1 MIASP
6 LFPGQKP
13 DEQVKLLVRP
23 HWLVMLR
30 PIAAIL
36 FLAIIPI
43 VALVVLSAGAVELF
57 SGVGLAVTAVT
68 VPAYYL
74 SLITWL
80 FIAWVDYYLDVG
92 IVTDHRIIDIDQ
104 RGLFRRNVAELDCR
118 MVQDIN
124 ADKTGILQTLFNFG
138 DVIVQTAGET
148 PNFSFH
154 AIPRPEQMV
163 DRIQEVVQAGLEEKT
178 GAAEKINE
186 AASKV
191 EKATGKIS
199 DEQRGEDAATEK
211 SEQPAP
217 PADRVDVAASAG
229 QAGGRASHNSGTPA
243 PPASE
248 ESPQDLPRQYER

>member
-1 MIASP
+1 MIAP

-13 DEQVKLLVRP
+13 DEQVKLMVRP

-43 VALVVLSAGAVELF
+43 VVLAMLSAGAVEPF
-57 SGVGLAVTAVT
+57 TGIGLAVTAVA

-92 IVTDHRIIDIDQ
+92 IVTDQRIIDIDQ

-138 DVIVQTAGET
+138 DVIVQTAGER

-154 AIPRPEQMV
+154 AVPRPEQMV
-163 DRIQEVVQAGLEEKT
+163 DRIREVMHAEITKDDN
-178 GAAEKINE
+178 AADKLHE
-186 AASKV
+186 AASKM
-191 EKATGKIS
+191 EEAAGKIS
-199 DEQRGEDAATEK
+199 G
-211 SEQPAP
+211 EQPA
-217 PADRVDVAASAG
+217 AGERVDVAASAG
-229 QAGGRASHNSGTPA
+229 QAGGRVSEAS
-243 PPASE
+243 SE

>member
-1 MIASP
+1 MIAPP

-43 VALVVLSAGAVELF
+43 VVLAVLSANAVEPF
-57 SGVGLAVTAVT
+57 SGAGLAITAVT

-74 SLITWL
+74 TLITWL

-92 IVTDHRIIDIDQ
+92 IVTNQRIIDIDQ

-138 DVIVQTAGET
+138 DVVVQTAGER
-148 PNFSFH
+148 PNFTFH
-154 AIPRPEQMV
+154 AVPKPEQMV
-163 DRIQEVVQAGLEEKT
+163 DHIQEAVKQGSQQEE
-178 GAAEKINE
+178 GAAEKLQQ
-186 AASKV
+186 AASKM
-191 EKATGKIS
+191 EEAAGKIS
-199 DEQRGEDAATEK
+199 KNQASD
-211 SEQPAP
+211 P
-217 PADRVDVAASAG
+217 PA
-229 QAGGRASHNSGTPA
+229 ASHTTAQPNDSDRAGRG
-243 PPASE
+243 ASE
-248 ESPQDLPRQYER
+248 SETPQDLPRQYER

>member
-1 MIASP
+1 MIAP

-13 DEQVKLLVRP
+13 DEQVKLMVRP

-43 VALVVLSAGAVELF
+43 VVLAMLSAGAVEPF
-57 SGVGLAVTAVT
+57 TGIGLAVTAVA

-92 IVTDHRIIDIDQ
+92 IVTDQRIIDIDQ

-138 DVIVQTAGET
+138 DVIVQTAGER

-154 AIPRPEQMV
+154 AVPRPEQMV
-163 DRIQEVVQAGLEEKT
+163 DRIREVMHAEITKDDNAAGKLH
-178 GAAEKINE
+178 E
-186 AASKV
+186 AASKM
-191 EKATGKIS
+191 EQAAGKIS
-199 DEQRGEDAATEK
+199 G
-211 SEQPAP
+211 EQPAP
-217 PADRVDVAASAG
+217 AAPAASEE
-229 QAGGRASHNSGTPA
+229 S
-243 PPASE
+243 SE